1 MMMSMMMT
9 VMMKMMM
16 MRTKMTILM
25 IDEIVAYA
33 QAETV
38 ARLLLEHD

>member
-25 IDEIVAYA
+25 IDEIVAYN
-33 QAETV
+33 QAEAD